1 MDIDKFKVTV
11 TFEIAYFYDSRDESK
26 LISGLNA
33 LLNET
38 VKIWAKDHRII
49 TSPTKTEMEVV

>member
-11 TFEIAYFYDSRDESK
+11 TFEIAYFYDSRDDSK

-38 VKIWAKDHRII
+38 VKIWAKDQRII
-49 TSPTKTEMEVV
+49 TSPTTTEMESV